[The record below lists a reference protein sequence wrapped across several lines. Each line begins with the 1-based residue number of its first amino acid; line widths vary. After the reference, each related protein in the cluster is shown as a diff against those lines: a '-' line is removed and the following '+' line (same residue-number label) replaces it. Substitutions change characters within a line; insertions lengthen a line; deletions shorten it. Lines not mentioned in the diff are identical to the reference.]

1 MENGYEIVENFL
13 TKEEHQYYLDVCH
26 EVYEKAQGN
35 EHNHD
40 NYSWNE
46 PGNLNKVQGACN
58 HEPRFLELASHESLT
73 SRAKKYFN
81 TKDTI
86 DVYISKF
93 FPMKPRVGWS
103 TFMHQDNY
111 YFEGDPRKIVSCG
124 VYLEDTNKENG
135 CLRLVKDSHKK
146 GILPHD
152 VESGI
157 SGISWIDEKI
167 LRDYE
172 ILDLELKSPYAVFFD
187 INMVHGCYPN
197 ISDRTRFSLAWEY
210 IETKNNDVIMNDYVW
225 CDRNTI

>member
-46 PGNLNKVQGACN
+46 HGNLNKVQGACN

-111 YFEGDPRKIVSCG
+111 YFEGDPRKIVSCA
-124 VYLEDTNKENG
+124 VYLEDTNKLNQ
-135 CLRLVKDSHKK
+135 
-146 GILPHD
+146 
-152 VESGI
+152 
-157 SGISWIDEKI
+157 
-167 LRDYE
+167 
-172 ILDLELKSPYAVFFD
+172 
-187 INMVHGCYPN
+187 
-197 ISDRTRFSLAWEY
+197 
-210 IETKNNDVIMNDYVW
+210 
-225 CDRNTI
+225 